1 MVCARYEGVDQRAI
15 DLAID
20 EEISVGDYVVSG
32 GEIPAM
38 LMIEGIARLVP
49 GVLGNPESIEMES
62 FQNGRL
68 EAPHYTRPAIFR
80 GQEVPSVLRSGDHG
94 AVADWRRE
102 QAHEITKE
110 RRPDLIEGAFG
121 EEER

>member
-1 MVCARYEGVDQRAI
+1 M
-15 DLAID
+15 
-20 EEISVGDYVVSG
+20 
-32 GEIPAM
+32 
-38 LMIEGIARLVP
+38 GIIGCPILP
-49 GVLGNPESIEMES
+49 YPTVLPRRPMSETRRDAWAESIEMES